1 MAKGPKIGKLLLMSI
16 AVIAS
21 CLAAVWLWK
30 GKDLSA
36 WLNEQPQG
44 PEYVI
49 NNYGP
54 DIKSVATSKGLKTSY
69 FMALCMLECGG
80 RKPAP
85 SRYEKHI
92 FNRLMDVK
100 TGQRESYELVKTED
114 LKNANGSAIKNLAS
128 SWGPFQVMGYKVVAH
143 GILIKELRGPNGV
156 KHGID
161 WIESEYGKLLQEDR
175 FKDAFHFHNAGRVM
189 PKKGGVRTHSK
200 SYVSDGMKW
209 MTYFEEQWY

>member
-1 MAKGPKIGKLLLMSI
+1 
-16 AVIAS
+16 
-21 CLAAVWLWK
+21 
-30 GKDLSA
+30 
-36 WLNEQPQG
+36 
-44 PEYVI
+44 
-49 NNYGP
+49 
-54 DIKSVATSKGLKTSY
+54 
-69 FMALCMLECGG
+69 MALCMLECGG

-161 WIESEYGKLLQEDR
+161 WI
-175 FKDAFHFHNAGRVM
+175 
-189 PKKGGVRTHSK
+189 
-200 SYVSDGMKW
+200 
-209 MTYFEEQWY
+209 